1 MSRKELDNLLG
12 GLNTAES
19 TKIKDN
25 QFSILQNMFYTPDF
39 WLQSRRGFKQFGDQ
53 IGTKPITST
62 FSFINDTTQDSWLI
76 ATAWTSLF
84 QYNEWT
90 NVFDEV
96 KTWLTEFE
104 ADWVTRT
111 RWSFTVYLNK
121 VYLCN
126 GIDAYAEYDPAT
138 LTYTENA
145 TSEPKVRILGFL
157 WDAIY
162 WGWADANPNTLF
174 FTTAWA
180 VDWLDLDANS
190 LVVGWDI
197 SGRIN
202 ALNELQTQ
210 VQVFKDSEVRSVS
223 WDWSSSLPTDT
234 ESWGFADRAIKKV
247 WNSLLNLSERGIDT
261 LKARNGVWGTQAIE
275 SKPLS
280 DNVRDI
286 FSKVRTNN
294 RKFASAQYILSLTNY
309 YVTIDTTNDTIPEST
324 IVYSSLTKGWSTYT
338 YPALNDYTIFRD
350 KDWEERFLMASANS
364 GVMYEME
371 TWFNDLGSAIPVKMR
386 TKKFDFKEPTIFK
399 TAQYVDIVWFKSIW
413 DPIQCNIYMEDE
425 IVWGAEITDDFINE
439 NATSLH
445 IGTTTIGTSI
455 IGWGIQWED
464 TIEVLPFFVRIPMYE
479 TWLNIEVELTS
490 DSENLVW
497 IPSKIAMEIE
507 NENIELF
514 SFWNIA

>member
-25 QFSILQNMFYTPDF
+25 QFSVLQNMFYTPDF
-39 WLQSRRGFKQFGDQ
+39 WLQSRRWIKQFGTQ
-53 IGTKPITST
+53 IWGDPITST

-76 ATAWTSLF
+76 ATAWTSLY

-90 NVFDEV
+90 GVFDEV

-104 ADWVTRT
+104 ADWVTRA
-111 RWSFTVYLNK
+111 RWSFTVYLNI

-126 GIDAYAEYDPAT
+126 GIDDYASYDPAT
-138 LTYTENA
+138 TTYTA
-145 TSEPKVRILGFL
+145 IPWEPKVRLLAFL

-162 WGWADANPNTLF
+162 WWWADLLPNTLY

-180 VDWLDLDANS
+180 VNWNDLDANS

-202 ALNELQTQ
+202 CLNELQTQ
-210 VQVFKDSEVRSVS
+210 VQVFKDTEVRSVA
-223 WDWSSSLPTDT
+223 WDGSSSTPTDT
-234 ESWGFADRAIKKV
+234 ESGWFADRVIKKV

-286 FSKVRTNN
+286 FSKVRAWN
-294 RKFASAQYILSLTNY
+294 RKFASAQYILGLTNY
-309 YVTIDTTNDTIPEST
+309 YVTIDTTNDSIPEST
-324 IVYSSLTKGWSTYT
+324 IVFSSLTKAWSTYT

-350 KDWEERFLMASANS
+350 EDWEERFLMASANS

-371 TWFNDLGSAIPVKMR
+371 TGFNDLGASIPVRLR
-386 TKKFDFKEPTIFK
+386 TKKFDFKQPTVFK
-399 TAQYVDIVWFKSIW
+399 TAQYVDIVWFKSVW

-425 IVWGAEITDDFINE
+425 IVWGAEITDDYINE
-439 NATSLH
+439 NAASLY
-445 IGTTTIGTSI
+445 IGTTTIGTNV
-455 IGWGIQWED
+455 IGWGIAWED
-464 TIEVLPFFVRIPMYE
+464 EIEVLPFFVRIPMYE
-479 TWLNIEVELTS
+479 TGLNIEVELTS
-490 DSENLVW
+490 DSENLVR

-514 SFWNIA
+514 SYWNIA